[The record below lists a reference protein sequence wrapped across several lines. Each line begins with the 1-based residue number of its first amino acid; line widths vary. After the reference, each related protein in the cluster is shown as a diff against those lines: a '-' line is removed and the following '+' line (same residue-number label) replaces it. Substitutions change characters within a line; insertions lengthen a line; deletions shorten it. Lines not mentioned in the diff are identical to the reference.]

1 MSAHQ
6 LAVTKPSQC
15 HLTIPI
21 HISFSPKNDI
31 TVLLWETGYAEA
43 LNLQTRL
50 GPGRGPVADPL
61 KLWSGSVA
69 LESSSGGYRQ
79 VVQWAEDTDTG
90 DVVRFA
96 ALSSSYAK
104 ETLAIVEL
112 QGATV
117 REQYTVV
124 LPGLNGRLLRSTKT
138 LSWQAHDGQVYDCK
152 LSSPYSCPSR

>member
-6 LAVTKPSQC
+6 LAVTKPSQY

-21 HISFSPKNDI
+21 HISFSPKSDI
-31 TVLLWETGYAEA
+31 TILLWETGYAEA

-61 KLWSGSVA
+61 KLWSGSVT
-69 LESSSGGYRQ
+69 LESSLGSYRQ
-79 VVQWAEDTDTG
+79 VAQWAEDTDTD

-96 ALSSSYAK
+96 ALSTSHTR

-112 QGATV
+112 QGTIV
-117 REQYTVV
+117 REQYTVF
-124 LPGLNGRLLRSTKT
+124 LPGLNGRLLRSTNT

-152 LSSPYSCPSR
+152 F